1 MALESGATI
10 SFHHEIRLCMERSQP
25 TGLTRICGVD
35 EAGRGPLAG
44 PVVACAFAFHTD
56 FQDTARLNELVG
68 SLAGLDDSKK
78 LTASRRAGLYELL
91 IDGTLG
97 QFGVGLADPGEID
110 QLNILGAT
118 RLAMKRAVSDLAID
132 PVMALVDGLPL
143 RPSPFPH
150 SALVKGDSL
159 SYSIAAASVIAK
171 VTRDRLMEE
180 ADRQFPGYGFAGHK
194 GYPTRQHLQAL
205 TDLGP
210 APIHRRSFAPL
221 KSEQLELF

>member
-1 MALESGATI
+1 MALESASTI
-10 SFHHEIRLCMERSQP
+10 SFHHEIRLCGECSHASAP
-25 TGLTRICGVD
+25 VRICGVD

-44 PVVACAFAFHTD
+44 PVVASAFAFHAD
-56 FQDTARLNELVG
+56 FQDSGRLKGLID
-68 SLAGLDDSKK
+68 SLAGLNDSKK
-78 LTASRRAGLYELL
+78 LSATRRAGLYDLL
-91 IDGTLG
+91 TGGTLG
-97 QFGVGLADPGEID
+97 QFGVGLADPQEID

-118 RLAMKRAVSDLAID
+118 RLAMKRAVSDLGVE

-159 SYSIAAASVIAK
+159 SYSIAAASIIAK

-180 ADRQFPGYGFAGHK
+180 ADREFPGYGFAGHK
-194 GYPTRQHLQAL
+194 GYPTRQHLKAL
-205 TDLGP
+205 AELGP

-221 KSEQLELF
+221 KSDQLELF